1 MLLTPE
7 QLQEIRRIIQDY
19 HSAFVVNVV
28 GPTAVAPEILARLKA
43 KGLVDIRIQSIQD
56 AYIYGQL
63 LAHLDNPAIARM
75 TYTQFRDFIK
85 RNPIPMTLVE
95 KQAVKMA
102 EASAGQYC
110 AGLGNRVDMATGAT
124 LIEADAALR
133 NQLKDVI
140 RTETAEAIS
149 RRESVQ
155 KLASNL
161 GHATG
166 DWSRD
171 WRRIANTEVQQAMQ
185 TGLADRYREDYGT
198 SVRVAK
204 VPMPDACFRAGTPI
218 LTQRGKVSIEQLR
231 VGDLVLTHKM
241 RWRPVTH
248 LFQRLFS
255 GNLYGVNGRR
265 PQATGNHPYLA
276 DLDWRRVDSLKGGEY
291 VVETIVSGEAQD
303 DPALGLEQSVL
314 DHVSAV
320 GSSSGVPVTAV
331 QLYRYLQMRDSNID
345 VEWANGHFWNGREL
359 LEGIDQGQTFGGR
372 GTTGVLSGL
381 GFTGLCLWGN
391 RQLAGLASRVREL
404 LAFLLGHALQS
415 RPLAFG
421 LGGVGEPIF
430 LEPFGDSSPRDLESL
445 RQRFQGMFA
454 RVPGQEQFGL
464 GNGFSMVHGRTIT
477 PHVGIVKSIDTES
490 FKGLV
495 YNLEVKEDQSY
506 VADGLVVHNCE
517 HCKRLFLGPDGKPYI
532 WRLADLQAFGTNVGR
547 KTRDWQPT
555 VGTVHPNCQCQMIR
569 IPVNFGFDA
578 LGRMVPGGKLGVE
591 ADADDFM
598 RSLQLEDEF
607 HKSVSSND
615 LVNFQ
620 GITVHVEN
628 RAGELRHWE
637 SATGERGITHM
648 LCAYGEVVGTNG
660 ADGDGLDVY
669 LGPDPK
675 ANTVFVVHQQNPET
689 GVYDEEKAMLGFP
702 SEEFALQVYRAH
714 FNKPGFDVAVS
725 PMGVEQF
732 KVWADA
738 TIAAKGEGKSE
749 TIRLVIP
756 LEKAQAGPF
765 IGPRGGKWADPEM
778 TIHWEDRPEK
788 PEAQAQEEPSAA
800 PSAKQQIPEHLAKR
814 LARRQPGHG
823 EKIALNKEELGLV
836 LATGKYALVSA
847 GKNPNSPE
855 DAKLTPADFAK
866 RTEQL
871 RQQLVTDGFAYSD
884 VVGHYGEMENSFL
897 VMIHD
902 ADREHVRKLG
912 ELFNQD
918 TILYSAG
925 GKHEYHFTTGQKK
938 GQYVK
943 SEGHQTFEV
952 APSDYYTEFTHPDGS
967 ITKFLLNL
975 DFDHVF
981 QSEVAKEIA
990 PEVPVQPVPPK
1001 SVGRE
1006 SRDRPAPEWGP
1017 GRGVWHAERY
1027 SFGESPD
1034 AKPLDTI
1041 SVADLPKDWL
1051 DQNAYDMRDAVQ
1063 AKFGK
1068 LEAPPGYQIIYR
1080 TGSGP
1085 KGLANRNAGNLE
1097 AVVDFVR
1104 HYEDRGI
1111 EYGNK
1116 ITAYAVRMPEEFA
1129 DYEKRKGAYLKE
1141 GMNKAMPQAGP
1152 YIGPRGGK
1160 WANPELTI
1168 SWKEHKARQHAT
1180 AALAGGS
1187 FNQGHWQPR
1196 PASEWEDEEAKLRAK
1211 LTEARTSGLPRWMEL
1226 STPYYRPD
1234 RPLSGPVQP
1243 EMDLKVAEVA
1253 IGAETL
1259 EYAVAFDGQGRQLF
1273 RASSDQRG
1281 YVRFNEKQIAAFRA
1295 DGNAILSHNH
1305 PTSMSFS
1312 AEDIHLMVASNLK
1325 EIRAVGKNG
1334 TVYSATRPKGGWK
1347 QVHVDEMAVIAK
1359 TVLETATDLAT
1370 REMDAIIYAAG
1381 GIPGTENAKG
1391 YTYEVWHGIILG
1403 SQEKALKV
1411 LFDSYGVGFRKD
1423 KIVPGAAKDR
1433 GRGDRPGSGEPRAEV
1448 RQEFQ
1453 KPEQLQLL
1461 DAAERVYRQFKQKQ
1475 RGGQVEK
1482 SDDPGIAAIVA
1493 AGNSMAGARNPGRG
1507 TAPNF
1512 LFNAPI
1518 RGPART
1524 DPRVFKEMVE
1534 DEKRE
1539 EDMENA
1545 RRRRRRDRRIY
1556 NVTKPIPDHVFVLQA
1571 PLEWRSYEKIRD
1583 GKHLERQAKIKK
1595 FERDNT
1601 GLLNEDHVFIRKS
1614 ENDPEDR

>member
-204 VPMPDACFRAGTPI
+204 VPMPDAC
-218 LTQRGKVSIEQLR
+218 
-231 VGDLVLTHKM
+231 
-241 RWRPVTH
+241 
-248 LFQRLFS
+248 
-255 GNLYGVNGRR
+255 
-265 PQATGNHPYLA
+265 
-276 DLDWRRVDSLKGGEY
+276 
-291 VVETIVSGEAQD
+291 
-303 DPALGLEQSVL
+303 
-314 DHVSAV
+314 
-320 GSSSGVPVTAV
+320 
-331 QLYRYLQMRDSNID
+331 
-345 VEWANGHFWNGREL
+345 
-359 LEGIDQGQTFGGR
+359 
-372 GTTGVLSGL
+372 
-381 GFTGLCLWGN
+381 
-391 RQLAGLASRVREL
+391 
-404 LAFLLGHALQS
+404 
-415 RPLAFG
+415 
-421 LGGVGEPIF
+421 
-430 LEPFGDSSPRDLESL
+430 
-445 RQRFQGMFA
+445 
-454 RVPGQEQFGL
+454 
-464 GNGFSMVHGRTIT
+464 
-477 PHVGIVKSIDTES
+477 
-490 FKGLV
+490 
-495 YNLEVKEDQSY
+495 
-506 VADGLVVHNCE
+506 E
-517 HCKRLFLGPDGKPYI
+517 HCKRLFLGPDGKPRI

-547 KTRDWQPT
+547 KTRDWVPT
-555 VGTVHPNCQCQMIR
+555 VGTVHPHCQCQLIR
-569 IPVNFGFDA
+569 VPKGFGFDA

-943 SEGHQTFEV
+943 GEGHQTFEV

-1141 GMNKAMPQAGP
+1141 GMDKAMPQAGP

-1234 RPLSGPVQP
+1234 WPLSGPVQP

-1259 EYAVAFDGQGRQLF
+1259 EHAVAFDGQGRQLF
-1273 RASSDQRG
+1273 RATSDQRG

-1461 DAAERVYRQFKQKQ
+1461 DAAERAYRQFKQKQ
-1475 RGGQVEK
+1475 RGGQVTK
-1482 SDDPGIAAIVA
+1482 SDEPGIAAIVA